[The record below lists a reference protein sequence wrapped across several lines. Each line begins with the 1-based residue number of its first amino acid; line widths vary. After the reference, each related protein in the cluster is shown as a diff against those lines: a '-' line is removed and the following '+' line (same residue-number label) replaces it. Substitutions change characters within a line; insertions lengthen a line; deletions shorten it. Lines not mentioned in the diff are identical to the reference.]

1 MFINGERRG
10 QQDNV
15 IKKKKGQQDN
25 SMWIWCGTWLN
36 REGGE
41 KDNDHVRHVSL
52 SDNVKC
58 EQ

>member
-1 MFINGERRG
+1 MEKEK
-10 QQDNV
+10 DNRTMLS
-15 IKKKKGQQDN
+15 KKKGQQDN

-52 SDNVKC
+52 SDNVNC